1 MSTNIFSKY
10 GRVNYRYDEY
20 DNQIVFKIST
30 DLHAEFYD
38 TPVIELIINGDE
50 PSVCGG
56 CIVKDGIIIYRNN
69 EIYFC
74 KNGKDWSI
82 FSNYTLC
89 TTIQLPDN
97 YTVADIHDQVI
108 DYDEDHNLIYCY
120 FPLSNYSYIV
130 FAAFDVSRS
139 KYVIPYMHLEEGA
152 VYPITGTGYVFNG
165 ILYMPYEN
173 SNETNDP
180 RNRYRMW
187 KYSISSGELI
197 EDVSY
202 VVLTDSTIEVTTA
215 SKYGFYKYVAT
226 MEDGRLEEIY
236 WSTDNQSWNHITIN
250 ELLEYIPSLNTLDEY
265 FLSMDYILYR
275 DHLELYSIERRF
287 VCIYADLGIVTFPID
302 NVANVDARCGDT
314 FIFTHSYDRNNS
326 SYFNFYDQY
335 SWSVLTRNSDINI
348 TKSYLDMYLNNT
360 GNNSNN
366 GSNNTY
372 KMYCTDTT
380 YGPNFG
386 FEDNG
391 QSRFI
396 YLDDITPQYSF
407 ENEILT
413 TPAYEI
419 IPESKI
425 MIASSAN
432 SYDGAMELSDFPNI
446 VLDRLNQYKWKNPT
460 NGYSAH
466 RCIVTAVRVKTD
478 PIVVYKT
485 PSFGSSGYNP
495 AIIDVNIHQIVEIE
509 WNLQYVDND
518 NSVKSVLMTDM
529 YNRTINL
536 NNSTYSEYG
545 STDIWTPMSLP
556 SKDGIDY
563 SGSTDKSEILSTN

>member
-97 YTVADIHDQVI
+97 YTVTDIHDQVI

-120 FPLSNYSYIV
+120 FPLSNYAYIV

-139 KYVIPYMHLEEGA
+139 QYVIPCMHLEEGA

-173 SNETNDP
+173 SNETEDP
-180 RNRYRMW
+180 SNRYRMW
-187 KYSISSGELI
+187 KYSISSGDLI

-202 VVLTDSTIEVTTA
+202 VVLTDSTIEITTA

-250 ELLEYIPSLNTLDEY
+250 ELLEYIPPLNTLDED

-302 NVANVDARCGDT
+302 NVAGVDARCGDT
-314 FIFTHSYDRNNS
+314 FIFTHSYNRNDG
-326 SYFNFYDQY
+326 SYFNFDDQY
-335 SWSVLTRNSDINI
+335 SWSVLTHTSDINI

-366 GSNNTY
+366 TY
-372 KMYCTDTT
+372 KMYCSDST
-380 YGPNFG
+380 YAPAYGLKVWNYG
-386 FEDNG
+386 T
-391 QSRFI
+391 SI
-396 YLDDITPQYSF
+396 YPWLIEPQF
-407 ENEILT
+407 NEETEIIT
-413 TPAYEI
+413 TPKYIIVPEEKYSIFLGSGDSSLVLRDFEI
-419 IPESKI
+419 
-425 MIASSAN
+425 
-432 SYDGAMELSDFPNI
+432 SDS
-446 VLDRLNQYKWKNPT
+446 DRNPDMRYSVSNWMYT
-460 NGYSAH
+460 GTGNYYTGYSTISIKSVH
-466 RCIVTAVRVKTD
+466 VHTD
-478 PIVVYKT
+478 PTVIIKQPYL
-485 PSFGSSGYNP
+485 SSSGYGNCNIDASYHQTIRVEWVFGYIVSGSQKVQYLTDIYDRTIEYRQSTSTISFIRK
-495 AIIDVNIHQIVEIE
+495 AIPVGFSEVEI
-509 WNLQYVDND
+509 
-518 NSVKSVLMTDM
+518 S
-529 YNRTINL
+529 
-536 NNSTYSEYG
+536 
-545 STDIWTPMSLP
+545 
-556 SKDGIDY
+556 
-563 SGSTDKSEILSTN
+563 